1 MTENNNANIFWQ
13 DTPVSYRDRCSLL
26 RQTGIVIWLTGLSG
40 SGKSTLAAGL
50 AASFSKNKKLAYV
63 LDGDNIRHGLNSDLG
78 FKEEDRQENIRRIA
92 HTASL
97 FRDAGVI
104 TIVSVISPLGQM
116 RKRARS
122 IIGEEYFFEV
132 FVKADIDTCTA
143 RDPKGL
149 YKKALSGE
157 ISNFTGISTAYEEP
171 LNPDIVIDTTILT
184 VGECV
189 DAILKKVWDR
199 ILFL

>member
-1 MTENNNANIFWQ
+1 MAENNNTNIFWQ

-63 LDGDNIRHGLNSDLG
+63 LDGDNIRHGLNSNLG
-78 FKEEDRQENIRRIA
+78 FTEEDRQENIRRIA

-189 DAILKKVWDR
+189 DAIMKKVWDR

>member
-1 MTENNNANIFWQ
+1 MAENNNTNIFWQ

-189 DAILKKVWDR
+189 DAIMKKVWDR

>member
-26 RQTGIVIWLTGLSG
+26 RQKGIVIWLTGLSG